1 MAPPVLDATIGGPSS
16 NSYVT
21 LEWANEF
28 ASGATWG
35 VEWDKLTDE
44 EKTIQL
50 IAATR
55 SLQYLDWHGDRCDCT
70 ADPNVVPLEG
80 QALAHPVKN
89 YYCRGTTAT
98 CEIIPVPIMES
109 TVYLAYALHAA
120 PSSTIDF
127 LETTGPVKRQ
137 KLGDL
142 EREFFQAGEKVG
154 TSAPLV
160 LQRFPWLVDTLGC
173 WLASRVGQAA
183 LLSRC

>member
-1 MAPPVLDATIGGPSS
+1 MAPPVLDATIGGADS

-28 ASGATWG
+28 ADSASWG
-35 VEWDKLTDE
+35 VEWNQMTDD
-44 EKTIQL
+44 EKTIYL
-50 IAATR
+50 VSATR
-55 SLQYLDWHGDRCDCT
+55 SLQYLDWYGDRCDCT
-70 ADPNVVPLEG
+70 PD

-89 YYCRGTTAT
+89 YCCRGTKAT
-98 CEIIPVPIMES
+98 CDIIPVPIMES
-109 TVYLAYALHAA
+109 TVYLAYAMYASPLT
-120 PSSTIDF
+120 TIDF
-127 LETTGPVKRQ
+127 METTGPVKRQ

-142 EREFFQAGEKVG
+142 EQEFFQAGEKVG

-173 WLASRVGQAA
+173 WLATRVGNAA